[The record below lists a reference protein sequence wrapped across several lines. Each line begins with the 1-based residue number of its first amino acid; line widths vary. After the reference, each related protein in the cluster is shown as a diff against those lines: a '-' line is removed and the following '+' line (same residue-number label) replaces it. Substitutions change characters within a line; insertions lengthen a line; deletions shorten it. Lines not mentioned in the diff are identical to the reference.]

1 MTRSLPVAG
10 AATPLSPDE
19 RRRFATEGAYRPD
32 FEHDACGVGFVA
44 DVAGRRSHALVE
56 KALTVLANLEHRG
69 AAASDPLTGD
79 GAGLLTQI
87 PHRLLAEECARLGIS
102 LGQEGH
108 YGLGMVFMP
117 RDPEIARR
125 AREIIAR
132 VIEDEGQILL
142 GTREVPVDPSVLGP
156 AALASVPRIEQVF
169 VGPGTL
175 EVDDRALERRLFV
188 IRKRIESEVA
198 REGATED
205 ELPYFP
211 SFSTRTVVFKGLLTP
226 EQLPRFY
233 KDLGDPRAESALAI
247 LHQRFSTNTF
257 PSWSRAHPYRRV
269 AHNGEINTLRGNVS
283 WMRAREAVLR
293 STTFGDDIGKLT
305 PIVDTRGSDSAQF
318 DDVLELLVHTGRS
331 LPHAVMMM
339 IPEAWRDRADMDEEL
354 RAFYAYHACAME
366 PWDGPACIVFSDGV
380 RVGAVL
386 DRNGLRPARY
396 VVTHDGLVVMA
407 SESGVLDLPDE
418 SIAERNRL
426 RPGRMFL
433 VDTGAGRILP
443 DAELKQA
450 MARRRPY
457 RRWIEQNLVRLD
469 ELPKASEPAPIAES
483 ARALVDFGYSR
494 EDVRD
499 VVRVMA
505 ATGEEPIG
513 SMGNDAPPAALSERP
528 QLVYSYFRQLFAQVT
543 NPPIDPIREALVM
556 SLAQSI
562 GPESN
567 LFEESPAHVRKLE
580 LRSPI
585 LTCEEVARIRALDL
599 DRSAGEAGRRH
610 QVGPAG
616 VDPSGRDRPA
626 LRAATISCV
635 VQTQHGRVDLAAALE
650 RIGAEARAAVEGG
663 ATILILSDR
672 AVLTDAS
679 LLPIPALLA
688 VGAVHHG
695 LHAAGLRQ
703 RCGLV
708 VESGEPREVMH
719 FALLVGYGAGA
730 VCPYLALDV
739 VDRLAAEG
747 EIELPAAE
755 ARKRY
760 VKAVEKGLLKVLS
773 KMGISTLQ
781 SYRGAQIFECL
792 GLEQA
797 LVARYF
803 AGTPVHLPG
812 LGLAD
817 LERELEARRSKL
829 PVALP
834 VVPVGT
840 AADLPHGGQ
849 YRYRRD
855 GEHHAWDPATLGMLQ
870 HAVRSADR
878 GKFRA
883 FARRADDEARAGGFV
898 RGLFDFVPGEAVAI
912 DEVEPVAAIAARF
925 KTGAMSF
932 GSISKEA
939 HETLALAMNTL
950 GARSNTGEG
959 GEDPARYVK
968 DPDGRSRRSAI
979 KQVASG
985 RFGVTT
991 EYVVQ
996 ADELQI
1002 KIAQG
1007 AKPGEGGQ
1015 LPGHKV
1021 DAEIARVRHATVGV
1035 GLVSPPPHHDIY
1047 SIEDLA
1053 ELVFDLKNANP
1064 KAEISVKLVAE
1075 SGVGTVAAGVA
1086 KSKADVIV
1094 VAGDSGGTGASP
1106 LSSVRHA
1113 GIPWEIGLAETQQ
1126 TLVLNGLRGRV
1137 RLETDGQLKTARD
1150 VVIAALLGAEEMA
1163 FGTAA
1168 LVSLGCVMMRACHL
1182 NTCPVGVA
1190 TQDPVLRAR
1199 FTGEPE
1205 HVINFFTMLAEE
1217 VRALMASLGF
1227 RTFDE
1232 MVGRV
1237 ERLRGRDPK
1246 ELPPKAAKL
1255 RVDRLLLAP
1264 PEGAVR
1270 RRIERHDHE
1279 LELAMDTVLIEQA
1292 RDALE
1297 HGEPVEIEMPIRNVH
1312 RAATTMLSAE
1322 LVRRRGPTPLPDGA
1336 SIRIRF
1342 TGSAGQSFG
1351 AFATAGLDVTLVGDA
1366 NDGFGKSLS
1375 GGRLVVHPPSTATF
1389 AAEDNVIVG
1398 NVALYGATSGE
1409 AFVRGQAGE
1418 RFAVRNSGAIA
1429 VVEGVGDHGCEYMTG
1444 GRVVVLGPIGRNF
1457 AAGMSGGIA
1466 YLLDADG
1473 TSTSRV
1479 NEATVEL
1486 EMLGPE
1492 DRDLVRS
1499 LVHKHYQ
1506 RTMSPVAWRVLSGW
1520 KTWSRRFVRVMPI
1533 EYRKALAREK
1543 SSSAPPT
1550 STTPPTLGE
1559 RTGIAR

>member
-1 MTRSLPVAG
+1 MSVLPIAR
-10 AATPLSPDE
+10 AALPLSSSE
-19 RRRFATEGAYRPD
+19 RARFEKQGMYRPD

-44 DVAGRRSHALVE
+44 DVAGKRTHGLVE
-56 KALTVLANLEHRG
+56 KALSVLANLEHRG
-69 AAASDPLTGD
+69 AAASDPQTGD
-79 GAGLLTQI
+79 GAGVLTQI

-108 YGLGMVFMP
+108 YGLGLAFMP
-117 RDPEIARR
+117 RDPEIAAR
-125 AREIIAR
+125 AREVIAR
-132 VIEDEGQILL
+132 VIEDEGQVLL

-156 AALASVPRIEQVF
+156 AAHASAPRIEQVF

-175 EVDDRALERRLFV
+175 ELDDHALERRLYV
-188 IRKRIESEVA
+188 IRKRIESELTRV
-198 REGATED
+198 GATEG
-205 ELPYFP
+205 ELPYFA
-211 SFSTRTVVFKGLLTP
+211 SFSTRTVVYKGLLTP

-233 KDLGDPRAESALAI
+233 RDLADPRAESALAI
-247 LHQRFSTNTF
+247 VHQRFSTNTF
-257 PSWSRAHPYRRV
+257 PSWSRAHPYRRI

-293 STTFGDDIGKLT
+293 SPTFGDDVEKLT
-305 PIVDTRGSDSAQF
+305 PVVDTRGSDSAQF

-339 IPEAWRDRADMDEEL
+339 IPEAWRGHADMNEEV
-354 RAFYAYHACAME
+354 RAFYEYHACAME
-366 PWDGPACIVFSDGV
+366 PWDGPACIVFTDGV

-396 VVTHDGLVVMA
+396 VVTKDGFVVMA
-407 SESGVLDLPDE
+407 SEVGVLDLPDA

-426 RPGRMFL
+426 RPGRMFV
-433 VDTGAGRILP
+433 VDTGAGRIVP
-443 DAELKQA
+443 DAELKLA
-450 MARRRPY
+450 IARRRPY
-457 RRWIEQNLVRLD
+457 RRWIDQNLVRLD
-469 ELPKASEPAPIAES
+469 ALPRASEPAALRDGAS
-483 ARALVDFGYSR
+483 ALAVFGYTR

-505 ATGEEPIG
+505 ETGEEPFG
-513 SMGNDAPPAALSERP
+513 SMGNDTPLAALSSRP
-528 QLVYSYFRQLFAQVT
+528 QLVFSYFRQLFAQVT

-556 SLAQSI
+556 SLVESI

-585 LTCEEVARIRALDL
+585 LTSEELERIRALD
-599 DRSAGEAGRRH
+599 E
-610 QVGPAG
+610 PM
-616 VDPSGRDRPA
+616 
-626 LRAATISCV
+626 LRTATVSCV
-635 VQTQHGRVDLAAALE
+635 ARLAGDTVDLASALD
-650 RIGAEARAAVEGG
+650 RIGDEARAAVLAG
-663 ATILILSDR
+663 ATILVLSDR
-672 AVLTDAS
+672 AALDDAS
-679 LLPIPALLA
+679 LVPIPSLLA
-688 VGAVHHG
+688 IGAVHFG
-695 LHAAGLRQ
+695 LHEAGLRQ
-703 RCGLV
+703 RCGLI

-719 FALLVGYGAGA
+719 FALLIGYGAGG
-730 VCPYLALDV
+730 VCPYVALDAIAG
-739 VDRLAAEG
+739 LAREG
-747 EIELPAAE
+747 ELSVTLEQ
-755 ARKRY
+755 ARKGY
-760 VKAVEKGLLKVLS
+760 AKAIEKGLLKILS

-792 GLEQA
+792 GLEES
-797 LVARYF
+797 LVERFF

-812 LGLAD
+812 LGLPD
-817 LERELEARRSKL
+817 LERELLARRA
-829 PVALP
+829 PTRQNTVALQLLG
-834 VVPVGT
+834 VAGSAT
-840 AADLPHGGQ
+840 DLPHGGQ

-855 GEHHAWDPATLGMLQ
+855 GEHHAWAPATLGLLQ

-878 GKFRA
+878 DKFRS
-883 FARRADDEARAGGFV
+883 FARRADEEARDGGFV
-898 RGLFDFVPGEAVAI
+898 RGLFDFVDAASVPL
-912 DEVEPVAAIAARF
+912 DEVEPVASIVKRF

-932 GSISKEA
+932 GSIGKEA
-939 HETLALAMNTL
+939 HETLALAMNAL

-959 GEDPARYVK
+959 GEDPARYVP
-968 DPDGRSRRSAI
+968 DADGRSRRSAI

-1021 DAEIARVRHATVGV
+1021 DAEIARVRHATAGV

-1064 KAEISVKLVAE
+1064 RAEISVKLVAE

-1094 VAGDSGGTGASP
+1094 IAGDSGGTGASP

-1126 TLVLNGLRGRV
+1126 TLVLNGLRSRV

-1168 LVSLGCVMMRACHL
+1168 LVAMGCVMMRACHL

-1205 HVINFFTMLAEE
+1205 HVITFFTFLGEE
-1217 VRALMASLGF
+1217 VRVLMARLGF

-1232 MVGRV
+1232 MVGQV
-1237 ERLRGRDPK
+1237 ERLRARTDVPN
-1246 ELPPKAAKL
+1246 EKARKL
-1255 RVDRLLLAP
+1255 CVDRLLLAP
-1264 PEGAVR
+1264 PAGATR
-1270 RRIERHDHE
+1270 RRTERHDHE
-1279 LELAMDTVLIEQA
+1279 LELAMDTVLLEQA
-1292 RDALE
+1292 RAALD
-1297 HGEPVEIEMPIRNVH
+1297 HGEAVELEMPIRNVH
-1312 RAATTMLSAE
+1312 RAATTMLSGE
-1322 LVRRRGPTPLPDGA
+1322 LVRRRGSAGLPDGTV
-1336 SIRIRF
+1336 RIRF
-1342 TGSAGQSFG
+1342 AGSAGQSFG
-1351 AFATAGLDVTLVGDA
+1351 AFLASGIDVTLVGDA

-1375 GGRLVVHPPSTATF
+1375 GGRLVVHPSIEATF
-1389 AAEDNVIVG
+1389 AAEENVIVG

-1409 AFVRGQAGE
+1409 AFIRGQAGE

-1444 GRVVVLGPIGRNF
+1444 GRVVVLGAVGRNF

-1466 YLLDADG
+1466 YVLDTDG
-1473 TSTSRV
+1473 ALASRI
-1479 NEATVEL
+1479 NAATVEL
-1486 EMLGPE
+1486 DVLEPE

-1520 KTWSRRFVRVMPI
+1520 KTWSRRFVRVMPT
-1533 EYRKALAREK
+1533 EYRRALRE
-1543 SSSAPPT
+1543 
-1550 STTPPTLGE
+1550 TPPSADVLSE
-1559 RTGIAR
+1559 RTGTTP

>member
-1 MTRSLPVAG
+1 MTRPFART
-10 AATPLSPDE
+10 ATPLSADE
-19 RRRFATEGAYRPD
+19 RARFAREGSYRPD

-44 DVAGRRSHALVE
+44 DVAGRRTHGLVE
-56 KALTVLANLEHRG
+56 KALSVLANLEHRG

-79 GAGLLTQI
+79 GAGVLTQI

-102 LGQEGH
+102 LGEEGH
-108 YGLGMVFMP
+108 YGLGMAFMP
-117 RDPEIARR
+117 RDPEIAAR
-125 AREIIAR
+125 ARDVIR
-132 VIEDEGQILL
+132 LVIEEEGQIHL
-142 GTREVPVDPSVLGP
+142 GTREVPIDTTVLGP
-156 AALASVPRIEQVF
+156 AALTSVPRIEQVF

-175 EVDDRALERRLFV
+175 ELDDNALERRLYV
-188 IRKRIESEVA
+188 IRKRIESELA
-198 REGATED
+198 RAGATEG
-205 ELPYFP
+205 ELPYFA
-211 SFSTRTVVFKGLLTP
+211 SFSTRTVVYKGLLTP

-233 KDLGDPRAESALAI
+233 RDLGDARAESALAI
-247 LHQRFSTNTF
+247 VHQRFSTNTF

-293 STTFGDDIGKLT
+293 SPTFGDDVGKLT
-305 PIVDTRGSDSAQF
+305 PIVDVRGSDSAQF

-339 IPEAWRDRADMDEEL
+339 IPEAWRTRTDMPEDL
-354 RAFYAYHACAME
+354 RAFYEYHACAME

-407 SESGVLDLPDE
+407 SEVGVLDLADE

-443 DAELKQA
+443 DQEIKHTI
-450 MARRRPY
+450 ARRRPY
-457 RRWIEQNLVRLD
+457 RRWIDENLVRLD
-469 ELPKASEPAPIAES
+469 ALPETEAAAAITEPAK
-483 ARALVDFGYSR
+483 ALTVFGYTR

-505 ATGEEPIG
+505 ETGQEPIG

-528 QLVYSYFRQLFAQVT
+528 QLVFSYFRQLFAQVT

-556 SLAQSI
+556 SLVESI

-585 LTCEEVARIRALDL
+585 LSCEELERIRALDL
-599 DRSAGEAGRRH
+599 
-610 QVGPAG
+610 PM
-616 VDPSGRDRPA
+616 
-626 LRAATISCV
+626 LRAATVSCIARIEDD
-635 VQTQHGRVDLAAALE
+635 GRLDLKAALD
-650 RIGAEARAAVEGG
+650 RIGEEACAAVRAG
-663 ATILILSDR
+663 ATILVLSDR
-672 AVLTDAS
+672 EALADAT
-679 LLPIPALLA
+679 LAPIPSLLA
-688 VGAVHHG
+688 VGAVHFG
-695 LHAAGLRQ
+695 LHAVGLRQ

-719 FALLVGYGAGA
+719 FALLIGYGAGG
-730 VCPYLALDV
+730 VCPYLALDTIT
-739 VDRLAAEG
+739 RLAQEG
-747 EIELPAAE
+747 DLSVDASE
-755 ARKRY
+755 ARVNY
-760 VKAVEKGLLKVLS
+760 AHAIEKGLLKILS

-792 GLEQA
+792 GLEES
-797 LVARYF
+797 LVDRFF

-812 LGLAD
+812 IGIAD
-817 LERELEARRSKL
+817 LERELLARRA
-829 PVALP
+829 PRNVALAI
-834 VVPVGT
+834 VGEPGL
-840 AADLPHGGQ
+840 ASDLPHGGQ
-849 YRYRRD
+849 YKYRRD
-855 GEHHAWDPATLGMLQ
+855 GEHHAWGPATLALLQ

-878 GKFRA
+878 DKFRA
-883 FARRADDEARAGGFV
+883 FARRADEEARQGGFV
-898 RGLFDFVPGEAVAI
+898 RGLFDFAPGAAVPI
-912 DEVEPVAAIAARF
+912 DEVEPVHAIVKRF

-939 HETLALAMNTL
+939 HETLALAMNAM

-959 GEDPARYVK
+959 GEDPARYVR
-968 DPDGRSRRSAI
+968 DADGRSRRSAI

-991 EYVVQ
+991 QYVVE

-1015 LPGHKV
+1015 LPGDKV

-1053 ELVFDLKNANP
+1053 ELVFDLKNANAS
-1064 KAEISVKLVAE
+1064 AEISVKLVAE

-1094 VAGDSGGTGASP
+1094 IAGDSGGTGASP
-1106 LSSVRHA
+1106 IGSVRYA

-1126 TLVLNGLRGRV
+1126 TLVLNGLRSRV

-1150 VVIAALLGAEEMA
+1150 VLIAAMLGAEEMA
-1163 FGTAA
+1163 FGTVA
-1168 LVSLGCVMMRACHL
+1168 LVSMGCVMMRACHL

-1205 HVINFFTMLAEE
+1205 HVITFFTFLAEE

-1232 MVGRV
+1232 IVGRV
-1237 ERLRGRDPK
+1237 ERLRARTDVPG
-1246 ELPPKAAKL
+1246 EKARKL

-1264 PEGAVR
+1264 PATAIR
-1270 RRIERHDHE
+1270 RRTEAHDHE

-1292 RDALE
+1292 RAALD
-1297 HGEPVEIEMPIRNVH
+1297 HAEPVEIEMPIRNVH

-1322 LVRRRGPTPLPDGA
+1322 LVRRRGAEGLPDGT
-1336 SIRIRF
+1336 IRLRF

-1351 AFATAGLDVTLVGDA
+1351 AFMAAGIDATLVGDA

-1375 GGRLVVHPPSTATF
+1375 GGRLVVHPPVEATF

-1409 AFVRGQAGE
+1409 AFIRGQAGE
-1418 RFAVRNSGAIA
+1418 RFAVRNSGAVA

-1444 GRVVVLGPIGRNF
+1444 GRVVVLGAIGRNF

-1466 YLLDADG
+1466 YLLEPDG
-1473 TSTSRV
+1473 GLGDRV
-1479 NEATVEL
+1479 NNATVEL
-1486 EMLGPE
+1486 EPLGPE

-1499 LVHKHYQ
+1499 LVHRHYQ

-1520 KTWSRRFVRVMPI
+1520 KTWSRRFVRVMPT
-1533 EYRKALAREK
+1533 EYRRALDRTKSDRPIRSGTAR
-1543 SSSAPPT
+1543 
-1550 STTPPTLGE
+1550 
-1559 RTGIAR
+1559 

>member
-1 MTRSLPVAG
+1 MSRPVAR
-10 AATPLSPDE
+10 AAAPLSELE
-19 RRRFATEGAYRPD
+19 RARFAAQGSYRPD

-44 DVAGRRSHALVE
+44 DVAGRRTHGLIE
-56 KALTVLANLEHRG
+56 KALAVLANLEHRG

-79 GAGLLTQI
+79 GAGVLTQI
-87 PHRLLAEECARLGIS
+87 PHRLLAEECRRLGIS
-102 LGQEGH
+102 LGEEGH
-108 YGLGMVFMP
+108 YGLGMAFMP
-117 RDPEIARR
+117 RDPELAAR
-125 AREIIAR
+125 ARD
-132 VIEDEGQILL
+132 VIRMVVEEEGQILL
-142 GTREVPVDPSVLGP
+142 GTREVPIDASVIGP
-156 AALASVPRIEQVF
+156 AALASLPRIEQVL

-175 EVDDRALERRLFV
+175 ELDDHALERRLFV

-198 REGATED
+198 REGCAEG
-205 ELPYFP
+205 ELPYFA
-211 SFSTRTVVFKGLLTP
+211 SFSTRTVVYKGLLTP

-233 KDLGDPRAESALAI
+233 RDLGDARAESALAI
-247 LHQRFSTNTF
+247 VHQRFSTNTF
-257 PSWSRAHPYRRV
+257 PSWPRAHPYRRV

-293 STTFGDDIGKLT
+293 SPTFGDDIGKLT

-339 IPEAWRDRADMDEEL
+339 IPEAFRENPAMSDEL
-354 RAFYAYHACAME
+354 RAFYEYHACAME

-407 SESGVLDLPDE
+407 SEVGVLELPDA
-418 SIAERNRL
+418 SVAERNRL

-450 MARRRPY
+450 IARRRPY
-457 RRWIEQNLVRLD
+457 RRWIDENLVRL
-469 ELPKASEPAPIAES
+469 EALPKATCPAPIADP
-483 ARALVDFGYSR
+483 ARALAIFGYTR

-499 VVRVMA
+499 VMRPMA
-505 ATGEEPIG
+505 ETGEEPIG

-528 QLVYSYFRQLFAQVT
+528 QLVFSYFRQLFAQVT

-556 SLAQSI
+556 SLVESI

-580 LRSPI
+580 LRSPV
-585 LTCEEVARIRALDL
+585 LTPEELERIRELD
-599 DRSAGEAGRRH
+599 A
-610 QVGPAG
+610 PM
-616 VDPSGRDRPA
+616 
-626 LRAATISCV
+626 LRAATVSCV
-635 VQTQHGRVDLAAALE
+635 ARRREGGLDLARALE
-650 RIGAEARAAVEGG
+650 RIGEEACEAVRGG
-663 ATILILSDR
+663 ATILVLSDR
-672 AVLTDAS
+672 AALDDAE
-679 LLPIPALLA
+679 LVPIPSLLA
-688 VGAVHHG
+688 VGAVHFG
-695 LHAAGLRQ
+695 LHAADLRQ

-719 FALLVGYGAGA
+719 FALLIGYGAGA
-730 VCPYLALDV
+730 VCPYVALDTIA
-739 VDRLAAEG
+739 RLATDGDLAVG
-747 EIELPAAE
+747 ADE

-760 VKAVEKGLLKVLS
+760 AKAVEKGLLKILS

-781 SYRGAQIFECL
+781 SYRGAQIFECI
-792 GLEQA
+792 GLDEA
-797 LVARYF
+797 LVARFF

-812 LGLAD
+812 LGIAD
-817 LERELEARRSKL
+817 LERELLARGEGTEPRRL
-829 PVALP
+829 AL
-834 VVPVGT
+834 VREEGIAT
-840 AADLPHGGQ
+840 ELPHGGQ

-855 GEHHAWDPATLGMLQ
+855 GEHHAWGPRTLGLLQ

-878 GKFRA
+878 EKFRA
-883 FARRADDEARAGGFV
+883 FARHADEEARAGGFV
-898 RGLFDFVPGEAVAI
+898 RGLFDFVDASPVPIE
-912 DEVEPVAAIAARF
+912 EVEPVTAIVRRF

-939 HETLALAMNTL
+939 HETLALAMNAM
-950 GARSNTGEG
+950 GGRSNTGEG
-959 GEDPARYVK
+959 GEDPARYLR

-1053 ELVFDLKNANP
+1053 ELVFDLKNANAE
-1064 KAEISVKLVAE
+1064 AEISVKLVAE

-1094 VAGDSGGTGASP
+1094 IAGDSGGTGASP
-1106 LSSVRHA
+1106 IGSVRHA
-1113 GIPWEIGLAETQQ
+1113 GIPWEIGLAEAQQ
-1126 TLVLNGLRGRV
+1126 TLVLNGLRSRV

-1150 VVIAALLGAEEMA
+1150 VVIAAMLGAEEMA

-1168 LVSLGCVMMRACHL
+1168 LVSMGCVMMRACHL

-1205 HVINFFTMLAEE
+1205 HVITFFTFLGEE

-1237 ERLRGRDPK
+1237 ERLRGRTDAL
-1246 ELPPKAAKL
+1246 LPEKARKL

-1264 PEGAVR
+1264 PAGAAR
-1270 RRIERHDHE
+1270 RRLDRHDHE

-1292 RDALE
+1292 RGALE

-1312 RAATTMLSAE
+1312 RAAGTMLSAA
-1322 LVRRRGPTPLPDGA
+1322 LVRRRGSAGLPAGT
-1336 SIRIRF
+1336 IRIKF
-1342 TGSAGQSFG
+1342 VGSAGQSFG
-1351 AFATAGLDVTLVGDA
+1351 AFMASGIDATLVGDA

-1375 GGRLVVHPPSTATF
+1375 GGTLVVHPPIEASF
-1389 AAEDNVIVG
+1389 AAEENVIVG

-1409 AFVRGQAGE
+1409 AFIRGQAGE
-1418 RFAVRNSGAIA
+1418 RFAVRNSGAVA

-1444 GRVVVLGPIGRNF
+1444 GRVVVLGGVGRNF

-1466 YLLDADG
+1466 FVLDTDG
-1473 TSTSRV
+1473 TLASRV
-1479 NEATVEL
+1479 NAATVEL
-1486 EMLGPE
+1486 EALGPD
-1492 DRDLVRS
+1492 DRELVRS
-1499 LVHKHYQ
+1499 LVHHHYQ

-1520 KTWSRRFVRVMPI
+1520 KTWSRRFVRVMPV
-1533 EYRKALAREK
+1533 EYRRALASAASSVPPPAK
-1543 SSSAPPT
+1543 SAASD
-1550 STTPPTLGE
+1550 
-1559 RTGIAR
+1559 RTGTSR